1 MDSPPSP
8 RPLVW
13 DQGTVDETQAAAL
26 ASDLGIDPVI
36 ARLLVLRGF
45 AEPEAA
51 ERFLHPTIDH
61 LHDPFQLTD
70 LPKAVDRLLH
80 AIECGER
87 IAVHGD
93 YDVDGV
99 TSTVILRRLLELL
112 GAEVIHFIPDRLKDG
127 YGLEPAAIDRL
138 AAQQVSVVV

>member
-51 ERFLHPTIDH
+51 ERFLHQP
-61 LHDPFQLTD
+61 
-70 LPKAVDRLLH
+70 
-80 AIECGER
+80 
-87 IAVHGD
+87 
-93 YDVDGV
+93 
-99 TSTVILRRLLELL
+99 
-112 GAEVIHFIPDRLKDG
+112 
-127 YGLEPAAIDRL
+127 L
-138 AAQQVSVVV
+138 AGSPSPWPPSSSVE